1 MAKALELQLQHQSF
15 QWIVRVDTLW
25 DWLVWSPCWPRDSQE
40 SSPIPQFE
48 NIHSLVLS
56 ILYGPALSL
65 WSKLGLTVGSVLVW
79 RPYIKADWLK
89 KISVCHFQHL
99 LREAWGLILSLWT
112 GFLLETLKVKT
123 HLPILHLRIHPPPSQ
138 ANIHLRFL
146 SSQISLGLPHWRHI
160 LYHLSHQG
168 SHLNLQPWS
177 MWPSL
182 QDWLR
187 NWWIP
192 VKNKQTR
199 KGERSEFGV

>member
-1 MAKALELQLQHQSF
+1 M
-15 QWIVRVDTLW
+15 
-25 DWLVWSPCWPRDSQE
+25 
-40 SSPIPQFE
+40 
-48 NIHSLVLS
+48 LS

-112 GFLLETLKVKT
+112 GFLLETLNVKT
-123 HLPILHLRIHPPPSQ
+123 HLPILHLGVHLPPSQ
-138 ANIHLRFL
+138 ANIRLRSL

-160 LYHLSHQG
+160 LYHLGHQG

-182 QDWLR
+182 LIRIDDITGGSQWKINTQEGESGMNLECSIDIYKLQY
-187 NWWIP
+187 
-192 VKNKQTR
+192 VKQMPSGKLL
-199 KGERSEFGV
+199 